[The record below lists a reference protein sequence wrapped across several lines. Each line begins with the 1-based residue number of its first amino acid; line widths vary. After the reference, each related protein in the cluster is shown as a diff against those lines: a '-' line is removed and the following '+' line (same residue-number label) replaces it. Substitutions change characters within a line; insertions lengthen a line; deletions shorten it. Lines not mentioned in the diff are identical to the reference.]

1 MILWAVQN
9 CILGLGF
16 KANTVDRIHNPP
28 PSRVIIEEISAKSF
42 RSHADTTVRFSDK
55 VNAVCGP
62 NGAGKTNLLEAI
74 HYLCLTKSF
83 LTSSDS
89 YVLRKGDPHF
99 EVRGTFGMM
108 ARSSA
113 EVRVAYVP
121 GEGKSAFINGAPLEK
136 VSEIVGRF
144 PIVVLAPDD
153 HALTSGGPEER
164 RRWLDNI
171 LSQAHPLYLADLLTY
186 RRAVKQRNA
195 LLRRVRGQG
204 TPTDAALDPWTDK
217 VVEIGSRIA
226 TRRAHFIE
234 DFAPFLD
241 SAYRTIEAVAERPHI
256 QYQTF
261 AMADRRFDLGMVRE
275 VFRDRLERVAVRER
289 EQGRTLV
296 GPHRDELLFR
306 LDDLEVRR
314 YASQGQHRTFAV
326 ALKVAQYFYMTDVND
341 EPPVFLLDDVLDNLD
356 PARREAILTLLLSD
370 SIGQSIITASDER
383 LFDSAVDFS
392 SHHHSLVA
400 VRPAAPAELAG

>member
-1 MILWAVQN
+1 M
-9 CILGLGF
+9 
-16 KANTVDRIHNPP
+16 
-28 PSRVIIEEISAKSF
+28 IIEEISVKSF

-83 LTSSDS
+83 LTSSDT
-89 YVLRKGDPHF
+89 YALRQGDPYF
-99 EVRGTFGMM
+99 EVRGTINMST
-108 ARSSA
+108 RSSA
-113 EVRVAYVP
+113 DVRIAYVP
-121 GEGKSAFINGAPLEK
+121 GEGKSAFVNGAPLEK
-136 VSEIVGRF
+136 LSEIVGRF

-164 RRWLDNI
+164 RRWIDNI

-186 RRAVKQRNA
+186 RRALKQRNA
-195 LLRRVRGQG
+195 ILRRMRGQG
-204 TPTDAALDPWTDK
+204 TPGTRVLDSWTDK
-217 VVEIGSRIA
+217 IVEIGSRIA
-226 TRRAHFIE
+226 TRRAHFMD

-241 SAYRTIEAVAERPHI
+241 RAYGTIEAVAERPHI

-261 AMADRRFDLGMVRE
+261 APPDKRLDLGGVTEAFRE
-275 VFRDRLERVAVRER
+275 RLERTSARER

-296 GPHRDELLFR
+296 GPHRDELVFR
-306 LDDLEVRR
+306 LDDMEVRR

-326 ALKVAQYFYMTDVND
+326 ALKVGQYFYMTDVND

-356 PARREAILTLLLSD
+356 PSRRQAILSLLLSD
-370 SIGQSIITASDER
+370 KIGQSIITASDER
-383 LFDSAVDFS
+383 LFDSVVDFS
-392 SHHHSLVA
+392 SHHHSLVP
-400 VRPAAPAELAG
+400 VHRAAPAELAE